1 MFVVISIV
9 SIASIFMTSQW
20 NILIILI
27 ISSDLKPGTWYS
39 LQLTAHNGAGSR
51 VVTTQFATLSVT
63 GDLNDDPD
71 DSHCKAPQ
79 DKLCCHG
86 LGAHLELDLTRW
98 VIIIIIVIVTISFIK
113 SSCNQVDGS
122 IALPIISAI
131 IVTSTLLLVG
141 VYVFRKRR

>member
-1 MFVVISIV
+1 M
-9 SIASIFMTSQW
+9 
-20 NILIILI
+20 I

-63 GDLNDDPD
+63 GDLNDELNN

-79 DKLCCHG
+79 VKLCCHG

-98 VIIIIIVIVTISFIK
+98 VIIIIIIVIIIIVIVIISFIK

>member
-1 MFVVISIV
+1 MMIP
-9 SIASIFMTSQW
+9 MM
-20 NILIILI
+20 
-27 ISSDLKPGTWYS
+27 
-39 LQLTAHNGAGSR
+39 
-51 VVTTQFATLSVT
+51 
-63 GDLNDDPD
+63 LNN

-79 DKLCCHG
+79 VKLCCHG

-98 VIIIIIVIVTISFIK
+98 VIIIIIIIIVIVIISFIK